1 MQHPARTE
9 LWAILRLSGPLIA
22 SQLAHML
29 MVLTDTLMMARL
41 SPEALAGGGLGAAS
55 YSFVSIFCIGVIAA
69 VGTLVAIRQ
78 GAGDI
83 EGATRLTQAGLW
95 LAWLMALVA
104 GLLLWN
110 LKPVLLMFGQ
120 TETNVASAGQFL
132 TILPFALPGYLTF
145 MALRGFTSAIGK
157 ATPVM
162 VISLCGTVINYLLN
176 HALIEGMFGLPKLG
190 LVGIGL
196 VTAIVANCMAL
207 ALIWYIK
214 YNRAYD
220 AYPLRKGLLRPNL
233 HYLRELWR
241 LGLPIGAPTR
251 WKSGCLRSPLCAW
264 APWAVRNWLRTR
276 LPCRLCQ
283 WRSWSRRACLTQS
296 LCASASITGPGT
308 CWKHG
313 WPGGWASA
321 LAHW

>member
-1 MQHPARTE
+1 MPRERRESALSQPSDFLSVMIMQHPVRTE

-55 YSFVSIFCIGVIAA
+55 YSFVAIFCIGVIAA
-69 VGTLVAIRQ
+69 VGTLVAIRH

-120 TETNVASAGQFL
+120 TETNVQAAGQFL
-132 TILPFALPGYLTF
+132 TILPFALPGYLSF

-162 VISLCGTVINYLLN
+162 VISLGGTVINYLLN
-176 HALIEGMFGLPKLG
+176 RAQ
-190 LVGIGL
+190 IG
-196 VTAIVANCMAL
+196 
-207 ALIWYIK
+207 
-214 YNRAYD
+214 RA
-220 AYPLRKGLLRPNL
+220 
-233 HYLRELWR
+233 H
-241 LGLPIGAPTR
+241 
-251 WKSGCLRSPLCAW
+251 
-264 APWAVRNWLRTR
+264 V
-276 LPCRLCQ
+276 
-283 WRSWSRRACLTQS
+283 
-296 LCASASITGPGT
+296 
-308 CWKHG
+308 
-313 WPGGWASA
+313 
-321 LAHW
+321 